1 MLRPLPTLQHRVAV
15 CVWAF
20 VVKYHGCEHLPP
32 PMVHNRVPPCMALP
46 RLHKQEV
53 AVSSLADSSLADS
66 SLADSSVAVRCGAYG
81 AHRNERPVAVPRL
94 PVGVAV
100 AVAVAV
106 AVGVGVY

>member
-1 MLRPLPTLQHRVAV
+1 
-15 CVWAF
+15 
-20 VVKYHGCEHLPP
+20 
-32 PMVHNRVPPCMALP
+32 MVHNRVPPCMALP

-53 AVSSLADSSLADS
+53 AVSSLADS